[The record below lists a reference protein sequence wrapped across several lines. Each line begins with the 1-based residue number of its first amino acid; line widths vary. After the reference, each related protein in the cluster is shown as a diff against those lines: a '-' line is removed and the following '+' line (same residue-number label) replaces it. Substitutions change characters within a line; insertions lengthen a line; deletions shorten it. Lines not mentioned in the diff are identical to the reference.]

1 MNIKRSEYIQQMV
14 EKNLITA
21 LQVTADAGD
30 SKGAIRLSRYLLK
43 LFNERND
50 KVIQLSYKQEK

>member
-1 MNIKRSEYIQQMV
+1 MNIKRSDYIQKMV
-14 EKNLITA
+14 EKNLLTA

-30 SKGAIRLSRYLLK
+30 SKGAIRISRYLLK

-50 KVIQLSYKQEK
+50 KIIQFGSEQ

>member
-1 MNIKRSEYIQQMV
+1 MV

-21 LQVTADAGD
+21 LQVAAEAGD

-50 KVIQLSYKQEK
+50 KVIQIDEH